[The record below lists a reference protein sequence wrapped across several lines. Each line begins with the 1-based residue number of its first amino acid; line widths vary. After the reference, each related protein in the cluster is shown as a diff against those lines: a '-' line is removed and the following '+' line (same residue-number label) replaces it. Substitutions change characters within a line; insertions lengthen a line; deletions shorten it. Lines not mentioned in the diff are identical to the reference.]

1 MDQAHNISNSEPWL
15 LAPAICSYPPYTT
28 LLAPAQSISLHGL
41 QAGQRQGGFC
51 IRLISHRPRYE
62 CYTNRCS
69 RSRSTSTSAS
79 ASLAHAVACHLQF
92 YTCRPYLDEPALQLS
107 HFLIPCLIWRST
119 PPPWSSASPLPL
131 RLLCR
136 GDGDAKAPGDAK
148 ARRRSD

>member
-1 MDQAHNISNSEPWL
+1 MNRERDGAREPSL
-15 LAPAICSYPPYTT
+15 LAPAICSYPRTPLYWPPRKVY
-28 LLAPAQSISLHGL
+28 LCMHGL

-79 ASLAHAVACHLQF
+79 ASPAHAVACHLQF

-131 RLLCR
+131 RLLRR